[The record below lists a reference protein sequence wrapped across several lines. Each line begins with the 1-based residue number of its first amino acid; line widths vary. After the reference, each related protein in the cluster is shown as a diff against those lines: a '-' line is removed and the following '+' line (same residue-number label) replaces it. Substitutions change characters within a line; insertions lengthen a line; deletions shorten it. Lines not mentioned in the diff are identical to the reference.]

1 MKKTELSAVI
11 ADDETTLREYLK
23 HQLQLTWPELK
34 IIGEAENGIQALQ
47 LIKQLKPDIA
57 FLDIKMPGLSGLDV
71 AARVQGLCHIV
82 FVTAYDE
89 FAIKAFEMEAIDY
102 LQKPV
107 TKERLKSTVKRIQ
120 QRVNSAPDDLN
131 KVLQLLQ
138 QKTTTKTYLNWIR
151 ASLKDE
157 VHVIAVDD
165 VLYFQS
171 EDKYTTVVTHQR
183 EYIVRTSLK
192 ELESELDPD
201 RFWRIHRATL
211 VQVSQIDSS
220 KKDFAGHMTVQM
232 QGKSKPLSV
241 SRSYQHLFRAE

>member
-1 MKKTELSAVI
+1 MKKTGISAVI

-23 HQLQLTWPELK
+23 HQLQLVWPELR

-47 LIKQLKPDIA
+47 QIEQFKPDIA

-71 AARVQGLCHIV
+71 ASRVQGLCHIV
-82 FVTAYDE
+82 FATAYDE

-107 TKERLKSTVKRIQ
+107 TEERLKSTVNRIQ
-120 QRVNSAPDDLN
+120 QRMNSAPDDLN

-138 QKTTTKTYLNWIR
+138 QKNTSKAYLNWVR

-171 EDKYTTVVTHQR
+171 EDKYTTVVTPQR
-183 EYIVRTSLK
+183 DYIIRTSLK

-201 RFWRIHRATL
+201 KFWRIHRATL

-220 KKDFAGHMTVQM
+220 KKDFAGHMTVQI
-232 QGKSKPLSV
+232 QGKTKALSV